1 MEILSFQYFIELI
14 NPEIKMKD
22 VKRILKE
29 RTGIK
34 EENQRFQVSF
44 KYDGQ
49 SIDDNPFWDNFEIQI
64 YDISNYKAKIER
76 DIYKT
81 YIALDLN
88 KNIEELKKIV
98 QGKTNIPL
106 DRQKFYFNNEEL
118 NNDVILKDYN
128 LLKND
133 FSINISKELNDIIN
147 IKYPNSEIK
156 QIKTD
161 FYNTGFELL
170 KEIETNSVIC
180 ESKSLYVKYNIFYKN
195 NQIPL
200 NDLLINNFNIN
211 KIYNPNII
219 GNKNEII
226 IELKN
231 RKNYQVYIKTL
242 TGQTLTLNMESS
254 DKIECFKPF
263 IYLCWDIPID
273 EQRLLF
279 NGRQLEDNKTLV
291 DYYIQEYSI
300 LHLVLR
306 LRGG

>member
-81 YIALDLN
+81 YVVLDLN

-128 LLKND
+128 LLKNN
-133 FSINISKELNDIIN
+133 FSIKISKELNDIIN

-161 FYNTGFELL
+161 FYNTGLELL
-170 KEIETNSVIC
+170 KEIEANSVIC

-200 NDLLINNFNIN
+200 DDLLINNFDID
-211 KIYNPNII
+211 KKYNPNII
-219 GNKNEII
+219 GNKNEDL
-226 IELKN
+226 IELKI
-231 RKNYQVYIKTL
+231 RKNFQVYIKTI

-254 DKIECFKPF
+254 DKIECFKLF
-263 IYLCWDIPID
+263 IYLCWNIPID

-279 NGRQLEDNKTLV
+279 NGRQLEDNKNLA
-291 DYYIQEYSI
+291 DYNIQEYSI